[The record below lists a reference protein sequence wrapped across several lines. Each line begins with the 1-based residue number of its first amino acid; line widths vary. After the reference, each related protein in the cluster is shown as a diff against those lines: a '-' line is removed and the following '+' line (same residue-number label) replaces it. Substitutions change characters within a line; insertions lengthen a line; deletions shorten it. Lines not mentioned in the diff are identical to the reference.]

1 MINDASETALS
12 KIQDKE
18 YIERASAAAIKAQ
31 LGDTSDLEDFK
42 KSEMKKATD
51 RYRGVLKKLWDI
63 YDADRNGELD
73 PEESKKLMQ
82 GFFKVQMNN
91 FKIHSRDQFLRAAT
105 SVIPPEIPGYE
116 QVIDKKE
123 FLSKFFEAQE
133 QAINLA
139 ELSMELTME
148 LMPGVQEDIMSALL
162 SDENGTNM
170 AAMLSSDDESSNNE
184 E

>member
-1 MINDASETALS
+1 MSTSQHKHHIVS
-12 KIQDKE
+12 KFV
-18 YIERASAAAIKAQ
+18 S
-31 LGDTSDLEDFK
+31 LELIAK
-42 KSEMKKATD
+42 

-116 QVIDKKE
+116 QVVTKITKHADK
-123 FLSKFFEAQE
+123 
-133 QAINLA
+133 IP
-139 ELSMELTME
+139 ELLEKVKKLNAMFSMFIVKHRANCRCFRNT
-148 LMPGVQEDIMSALL
+148 
-162 SDENGTNM
+162 
-170 AAMLSSDDESSNNE
+170 
-184 E
+184 

>member
-1 MINDASETALS
+1 
-12 KIQDKE
+12 
-18 YIERASAAAIKAQ
+18 
-31 LGDTSDLEDFK
+31 
-42 KSEMKKATD
+42 MKKATD

-116 QVIDKKE
+116 QVVTKITKHADKIPELLEKMFPEYVTEESYVKVLKELDEDGDGKIDKKE